1 MAGAPLFRLRGYMT
15 PFPFEELQK
24 ILELNPTELVTDE
37 LIFNSVISN
46 LEKQLGYSLS
56 DKNYNELQTV
66 RDCKVY
72 TENDN
77 ITEMVNIIDM
87 NTKQQVP
94 NCIIN
99 GRTIFLLSTEYENH
113 VLFLNYNAGFTPEDF
128 PADLKEV
135 ILKLFLIKKKEF
147 IKQTNNEDI
156 QFSETPQEIQN
167 IINIYRRKTL

>member
-1 MAGAPLFRLRGYMT
+1 MH

-24 ILELNPTELVTDE
+24 ILELNPTDLVTDE

-46 LEKQLGYSLS
+46 LEKKLGYSLE
-56 DKNYNELQTV
+56 DKNYNEIQTV
-66 RDCKVY
+66 KEHKVY

-87 NTKQQVP
+87 NTKEKVP

-99 GRTIFLLSTEYENH
+99 GREIFLLSTEYENH
-113 VLFLNYNAGFTPEDF
+113 VLFLNYNAGFTAEDF
-128 PADLKEV
+128 PADLKEAIV
-135 ILKLFLIKKKEF
+135 KLFMIKKKEF
-147 IKQTNNEDI
+147 VKQTNNEDI
-156 QFSETPQEIQN
+156 QFSETPQEILN